1 MLRSVANL
9 RDDCTGSG
17 LRAVLEALP
26 PPPAPREL
34 REAGLAAGRGAGDV
48 ARGGALARRRG
59 GALPLRKRRL
69 EVSHVD
75 WFLLKPWG
83 PS

>member
-26 PPPAPREL
+26 PPPAPREF
-34 REAGLAAGRGAGDV
+34 REAGLEAGRGAGDV
-48 ARGGALARRRG
+48 EAGRGAGDIARAGALARRRG
-59 GALPLRKRRL
+59 GVLPLRKRRV
-69 EVSHVD
+69 EVSHAD
-75 WFLLKPWG
+75 
-83 PS
+83 

>member
-26 PPPAPREL
+26 PPPAPREF
-34 REAGLAAGRGAGDV
+34 REAGLEAGRGAGDV
-48 ARGGALARRRG
+48 EAGRGYSTLASAWHG
-59 GALPLRKRRL
+59 GGGRTTGSLPQPCRTELNR
-69 EVSHVD
+69 
-75 WFLLKPWG
+75 
-83 PS
+83 